1 MLGQRRPRS
10 LRRRGRRLLLVGP
23 TVPTTRALEAP
34 LSALGELLVVPF
46 PGPAF
51 DRAVTGYAADLV
63 VVDVT
68 YLDEARVRPLI
79 LHRFETARPMV
90 VFVSETGEGWW
101 DDLHARTSGPMTAT
115 DPEAI
120 CDLVAGPTLR
130 VAGS

>member
-1 MLGQRRPRS
+1 MLRERRPRGA
-10 LRRRGRRLLLVGP
+10 RRRGRRLLLVGP

-34 LSALGELLVVPF
+34 LSALGELLVVEF
-46 PGPAF
+46 PGAAF

-68 YLDEARVRPLI
+68 FLDEARVRPLI
-79 LHRFETARPMV
+79 LHRFETIRPMV
-90 VFVSETGEGWW
+90 VFISESGEGWW
-101 DDLHARTSGPMTAT
+101 DDLQAGTSGPMTAT

-120 CDLVAGPTLR
+120 CALVSGPTLR

>member
-10 LRRRGRRLLLVGP
+10 ARRRGRRLLLVGP

-79 LHRFETARPMV
+79 LHRFETIRPTV

-101 DDLHARTSGPMTAT
+101 DDLQAGTSGAMTAT
-115 DPEAI
+115 DPESI
-120 CDLVAGPTLR
+120 CALVAGPTLR